1 MDYIAS
7 MNYPIL
13 TTAQL
18 SSHLSSLRKAR
29 NLTQTQLG
37 TRVGLNQSRI
47 GKIERDPAHVS
58 VGTLLK
64 ILAVLDVR
72 VMLLASPKKGA
83 GATVKSVDG
92 ANDW

>member
-1 MDYIAS
+1 

-29 NLTQTQLG
+29 NLTQTQLA
-37 TRVGLNQSRI
+37 TRVGLSQSRI
-47 GKIERDPAHVS
+47 GKIERDPGHVS

-64 ILAVLDVR
+64 ILAVLGVR
-72 VMLLASPKKGA
+72 VMLLTSPKGA
-83 GATVKSVDG
+83 SATTKSVDG